1 MNPISF
7 ISSSSAA
14 GRSDFATP
22 GIRRGTSDAPENRPA
37 TRAAD
42 QLELSD
48 RFRRTFDET
57 PVAAPDS
64 AESAEPIRHDL
75 VSRIRAEIASGTYET
90 PDKAV
95 IASHLLARELDIT
108 A

>member
-7 ISSSSAA
+7 ISTSSAA
-14 GRSDFATP
+14 GRSDFASP
-22 GIRRGTSDAPENRPA
+22 GIRRGTSETPAAAPQRG
-37 TRAAD
+37 AD

-48 RFRRTFDET
+48 RFRRIFDE
-57 PVAAPDS
+57 PAAAPES
-64 AESAEPIRHDL
+64 ADSAEPIRHDL
-75 VSRIRAEIASGTYET
+75 VSRIRAEIAGGTYDT

-95 IASHLLARELDIT
+95 IAAHLALKDIDLT